1 MSAAKV
7 DTKVISVIESAADPP
22 LEFVKHTRA
31 CFRCK
36 LVKTFEQAR
45 VPARRSIERDHLVIT
60 RAVISRAD
68 PTRPPSPR

>member
-45 VPARRSIERDHLVIT
+45 VPARSI
-60 RAVISRAD
+60 APAPIS
-68 PTRPPSPR
+68 